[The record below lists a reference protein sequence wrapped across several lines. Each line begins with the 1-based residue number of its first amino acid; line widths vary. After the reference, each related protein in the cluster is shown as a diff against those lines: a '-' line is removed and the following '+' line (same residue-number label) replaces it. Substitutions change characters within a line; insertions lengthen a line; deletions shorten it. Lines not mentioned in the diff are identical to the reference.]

1 MSRKQDTQPS
11 RIIGIQFSMASPEE
25 IRRNSVVHVE
35 SRDTFIGN
43 KPCMGGLFDS
53 RMGVLESGLICP
65 TDGLTYIDTP
75 GYFGHIEL
83 ARPVFF
89 IQHIKEIMKIARC
102 ICFKCSKLLL
112 NKNQHKHIL
121 ELSSEERWEY
131 VAPLAAKIKR
141 CGDSTDNGC
150 GCKQPDSVKLEG
162 MGTIHA
168 IWEKIEPQRQVIKIT
183 PEHMLKIFRRISD
196 DDISFMGF
204 SPAWSRPEWM
214 ICQVLPVPPPAV
226 RPSVKHDAQQRSE
239 DDLTH
244 IYSNIIKTN
253 RDLNDKIQNNANPMV
268 IDQLTMVLQYLIAMI
283 VNNKVK
289 GAVPMAQRNGR
300 PLQCIRDRLDSKS
313 GRVRGNLMGKR
324 VDFSARS
331 VITGDPNLS
340 LKQLG
345 VPLKIAKNITK
356 PVTVNARN
364 MNFLMMLIQNGPEV
378 HPGAKMLERKNGE
391 MFSLR
396 NVDRASIKLEHGDI
410 VHRHMMDGDAVLFNR
425 QPSLHRMSMMCHI
438 VKIMKQGDTFRMNV
452 CCTKPYN
459 ADFDG
464 DEMNMHMPQNVL
476 AETEL
481 RHLAATPWQMISPSG
496 NSPIIG
502 IYQDSLLGSY
512 RFTRPNLKVSPR
524 DAMNLLMMYPKV
536 DVHKLREAIKDDTVS
551 TFDVLSQIIS
561 PITLK
566 YKTKLFEEEEDQKL
580 SNNVLEIRNGKY
592 IRGQIEKGV
601 LGASTKGI
609 IHRICND
616 YGNMAAAS
624 FIDDIQN
631 IVTEYMKS
639 SSFSVG
645 ISDLIANKKTQESIL
660 QIIHEKK
667 HEVQSVIDKVHLG
680 IFENNTSSTNM
691 KEFETKVNNLL
702 NKATDLSGKEGRKS
716 LSKQNRFLMIVN
728 SGSKGSLVNISQ
740 MISCL
745 GQQNVDGQRIPYGY
759 DNRTLPHFC
768 KFDDSPTARG
778 FIENS
783 YISGLTAPEL
793 FFHAMGGRIGLI
805 DTACKSVTWET
816 PIIIIENNEPK
827 YIEIGKWIDQRLEA
841 NKASVK
847 HYTERQMELLDLDDP
862 IYIPTTDENGIIT
875 WGEVTAMTRHDPGNQ
890 LYEIVTSGGRKVIV
904 TESKSL
910 LIWDSKTSTLKETS
924 TPDITVGDFVPVNGE
939 LCQPPVMIESID
951 MTKYFPKSEY
961 VYGTDFNMATDEMC
975 RAMQTRNKIPAGWW
989 KENNGKLFTLPYSKK
1004 ASLQRTN
1011 TRSNTDSI
1019 KNGYIYPYHANRV
1032 DALIPE
1038 QFPLNEENGI
1048 FIGLF
1053 LAEGNCWKS
1062 SVKITNNNENIRT
1075 FVKNWFEKHSI
1086 KCVETQKINK
1096 IGGLTTTITANS
1108 GILAKF
1114 LTVLCGHGAANK
1126 HIPTEAFIAS
1136 DEFIIGLLNGYYSG
1150 DGTVT
1155 KNSVDVGSA
1164 SYRLIEGVSM
1174 LCSRLGIY
1182 GSIKKRQLKKNNLN
1196 TQNIKP
1202 TYTLR
1207 ISANWGQTFAEK
1219 ITLLEEK
1226 RNERLKQM
1234 KWRKTHMNYKSYN
1247 NIVLDKIVEINLVDV
1262 KDHPK
1267 VYDLTIPSTLNFG
1280 LSNGLQVRDT
1290 SSTGYIQ
1297 RRLIK
1302 GLEDAVV
1309 GYDLTVRNNKG
1320 RIIQFAYGDD
1330 GFDSTK
1336 VENQT
1341 IPLTGMTIE
1350 DVYMHYDIIGVNDE
1364 KSELLGVYEK
1374 GTITRLRK
1382 QRNETVAKCKTY
1394 IERMLE
1400 ARRELVEKVFH
1411 FKDDTSVKVPVAFQY
1426 MIANIQGQ
1434 LNLNANSTVDIT
1446 PLEAFELIEKQYSI
1460 LEGLHYAKPTA
1471 LFRILYDYYLSPKD
1485 LLINKRFHRKAL
1497 IYLLEN
1503 IVLKYKQAIVN
1514 PGEMVGVI
1522 AGQSIGEPTTQLTL
1536 NSVTYETEII
1546 IRNENKEVSKVSI
1559 GDFIQEQIKYSN
1571 KIEFMEDKD
1580 TTYAELCDKEHY
1592 YEVPSANES
1601 GETVWR
1607 RIEAVTKH
1615 PVINEDGTDTMLKI
1629 TTKGCREVIATKAKS
1644 FLQLVDGKI
1653 IGVEGKGLK
1662 VGDYLPVSKKEIE
1675 FKPKY
1680 QLDLREM
1687 FSPMEYLYGNEYI
1700 KARDVM
1706 NQHNWW
1712 KKHNNTTF
1720 VLPHSRSDSFVS
1732 LAKANKP
1739 ILEDCV
1745 YMKLVNKCDYRIPE
1759 KIQLDYDFGY
1769 LIGAYC
1775 AEGCMTKHQISISN
1789 NNIDYLKPIERICE
1803 KYNITTKVYKVSNKI
1818 ETGWTSQDIRIYS
1831 TLLCNIISELCGKLS
1846 HNKRVSEKIVF
1857 SNSECIMGFLDAYIA
1872 GDGCIAM
1879 SSYSKNPVS
1888 IDITSVSLNMLT
1900 DVMSMLKNI
1909 GITSYIHKPRKID
1922 KNNRGSQDIK
1932 QHYILQIKNK
1942 QSQILGS
1949 LLKLPIQEK
1958 QQKIEKLLKQSF
1970 MYEYNKEHLTIP
1982 NIIDGVTYKQ
1992 PRNNLMPDLI
2002 FDEIISIE
2010 EVQNT
2015 TSYAYDLTVEDT
2027 RNFDIYN
2034 GICMRDTFHLA
2045 GVASKSNVTR
2055 GVPRIEEILRLTKNP
2070 KNPSL
2075 TIVLKPIDET
2085 DQDKAMN
2092 YGKMLEH
2099 TKLIDVV
2106 KSVQIYFDPI
2116 EDATIIEEDKQL
2128 IEQFYEF
2135 EKFMQE
2141 CTDENDIEESNQQP
2155 KVSILGGGSKPSEYQ
2170 ASTKSKWIIRLEI
2183 NEEKLLDK
2191 NITMD
2196 DIHFAITNGYPGD
2209 IKCAYSDYN
2218 AGNLV
2223 FRIRMNSDIFKK
2235 KSSGAD
2241 SLDQSDK
2248 IFYLKSFQ
2256 DTLLNNVVLRGVSG
2270 IQNVLPRKLQNT
2282 VILEDGK
2289 YVKKDTWVLDTT
2301 GSNLLE
2307 ILGNHLIDG
2316 NRTFCNDIKEVYD
2329 VLGIE
2334 AARQVI
2340 YNEFVD
2346 VMEFSDVYINYHHLS
2361 LLCDRMT
2368 MTKNMVP
2375 IFRSGI
2381 LKDDIGPIAK
2391 ATFEMHTEGFL
2402 NAARHG
2408 EFDSMCGVSA
2418 NVMCGQYGKYGTNAF
2433 NVLLDMKE
2441 MVKLKV
2447 DDIIVKDTLKEIEK
2461 QFGFTEESTGCSQN
2475 EIMIRNNISAIH
2487 AEPASSVC
2495 DDNYEFG

>member
-1 MSRKQDTQPS
+1 
-11 RIIGIQFSMASPEE
+11 
-25 IRRNSVVHVE
+25 
-35 SRDTFIGN
+35 
-43 KPCMGGLFDS
+43 
-53 RMGVLESGLICP
+53 
-65 TDGLTYIDTP
+65 
-75 GYFGHIEL
+75 
-83 ARPVFF
+83 
-89 IQHIKEIMKIARC
+89 
-102 ICFKCSKLLL
+102 
-112 NKNQHKHIL
+112 
-121 ELSSEERWEY
+121 
-131 VAPLAAKIKR
+131 
-141 CGDSTDNGC
+141 
-150 GCKQPDSVKLEG
+150 
-162 MGTIHA
+162 
-168 IWEKIEPQRQVIKIT
+168 
-183 PEHMLKIFRRISD
+183 
-196 DDISFMGF
+196 
-204 SPAWSRPEWM
+204 
-214 ICQVLPVPPPAV
+214 
-226 RPSVKHDAQQRSE
+226 
-239 DDLTH
+239 
-244 IYSNIIKTN
+244 
-253 RDLNDKIQNNANPMV
+253 
-268 IDQLTMVLQYLIAMI
+268 
-283 VNNKVK
+283 
-289 GAVPMAQRNGR
+289 
-300 PLQCIRDRLDSKS
+300 
-313 GRVRGNLMGKR
+313 
-324 VDFSARS
+324 
-331 VITGDPNLS
+331 
-340 LKQLG
+340 
-345 VPLKIAKNITK
+345 
-356 PVTVNARN
+356 
-364 MNFLMMLIQNGPEV
+364 
-378 HPGAKMLERKNGE
+378 
-391 MFSLR
+391 
-396 NVDRASIKLEHGDI
+396 
-410 VHRHMMDGDAVLFNR
+410 
-425 QPSLHRMSMMCHI
+425 
-438 VKIMKQGDTFRMNV
+438 
-452 CCTKPYN
+452 
-459 ADFDG
+459 
-464 DEMNMHMPQNVL
+464 
-476 AETEL
+476 
-481 RHLAATPWQMISPSG
+481 
-496 NSPIIG
+496 
-502 IYQDSLLGSY
+502 
-512 RFTRPNLKVSPR
+512 
-524 DAMNLLMMYPKV
+524 
-536 DVHKLREAIKDDTVS
+536 
-551 TFDVLSQIIS
+551 
-561 PITLK
+561 
-566 YKTKLFEEEEDQKL
+566 
-580 SNNVLEIRNGKY
+580 
-592 IRGQIEKGV
+592 
-601 LGASTKGI
+601 
-609 IHRICND
+609 
-616 YGNMAAAS
+616 
-624 FIDDIQN
+624 
-631 IVTEYMKS
+631 
-639 SSFSVG
+639 
-645 ISDLIANKKTQESIL
+645 
-660 QIIHEKK
+660 
-667 HEVQSVIDKVHLG
+667 
-680 IFENNTSSTNM
+680 
-691 KEFETKVNNLL
+691 
-702 NKATDLSGKEGRKS
+702 
-716 LSKQNRFLMIVN
+716 
-728 SGSKGSLVNISQ
+728 

-816 PIIIIENNEPK
+816 PIIIIENNAPT

-875 WGEVTAMTRHDPGNQ
+875 WGEVTAMTRHDPGNK

-924 TPDITVGDFVPVNGE
+924 TPDITVGDFVPVSGE

-951 MTKYFPKSEY
+951 MAKYFPKSEY
-961 VYGTDFNMATDEMC
+961 GTEF
-975 RAMQTRNKIPAGWW
+975 
-989 KENNGKLFTLPYSKK
+989 
-1004 ASLQRTN
+1004 
-1011 TRSNTDSI
+1011 
-1019 KNGYIYPYHANRV
+1019 
-1032 DALIPE
+1032 PE

-1075 FVKNWFEKHSI
+1075 FVKNWFENHSI

-1096 IGGLTTTITANS
+1096 IGGLTTTITGNS

-1114 LTVLCGHGAANK
+1114 LTALCGHGAANK

-1155 KNSVDVGSA
+1155 KNSIDVGSA

-1174 LCSRLGIY
+1174 LCTRLGIY

-1196 TQNIKP
+1196 TKNINP

-1234 KWRKTHMNYKSYN
+1234 KWRKTHMKYKSYN

-1336 VENQT
+1336 VENQI

-1350 DVYMHYDIIGVNDE
+1350 GIYMHYDIIGVNDE

-1382 QRNETVAKCKTY
+1382 QRHETVLKCKTY
-1394 IERMLE
+1394 IDKMLE
-1400 ARRELVEKVFH
+1400 SREELVEKVFH
-1411 FKDDTSVKVPVAFQY
+1411 FKDDNSVKVPVAFQY

-1503 IVLKYKQAIVN
+1503 IVLKYKQALVN

-1536 NSVTYETEII
+1536 N
-1546 IRNENKEVSKVSI
+1546 
-1559 GDFIQEQIKYSN
+1559 
-1571 KIEFMEDKD
+1571 
-1580 TTYAELCDKEHY
+1580 
-1592 YEVPSANES
+1592 
-1601 GETVWR
+1601 
-1607 RIEAVTKH
+1607 
-1615 PVINEDGTDTMLKI
+1615 
-1629 TTKGCREVIATKAKS
+1629 
-1644 FLQLVDGKI
+1644 
-1653 IGVEGKGLK
+1653 
-1662 VGDYLPVSKKEIE
+1662 
-1675 FKPKY
+1675 
-1680 QLDLREM
+1680 
-1687 FSPMEYLYGNEYI
+1687 
-1700 KARDVM
+1700 
-1706 NQHNWW
+1706 
-1712 KKHNNTTF
+1712 
-1720 VLPHSRSDSFVS
+1720 
-1732 LAKANKP
+1732 
-1739 ILEDCV
+1739 
-1745 YMKLVNKCDYRIPE
+1745 
-1759 KIQLDYDFGY
+1759 
-1769 LIGAYC
+1769 
-1775 AEGCMTKHQISISN
+1775 
-1789 NNIDYLKPIERICE
+1789 
-1803 KYNITTKVYKVSNKI
+1803 
-1818 ETGWTSQDIRIYS
+1818 
-1831 TLLCNIISELCGKLS
+1831 
-1846 HNKRVSEKIVF
+1846 
-1857 SNSECIMGFLDAYIA
+1857 
-1872 GDGCIAM
+1872 
-1879 SSYSKNPVS
+1879 
-1888 IDITSVSLNMLT
+1888 
-1900 DVMSMLKNI
+1900 
-1909 GITSYIHKPRKID
+1909 
-1922 KNNRGSQDIK
+1922 
-1932 QHYILQIKNK
+1932 
-1942 QSQILGS
+1942 
-1949 LLKLPIQEK
+1949 
-1958 QQKIEKLLKQSF
+1958 
-1970 MYEYNKEHLTIP
+1970 
-1982 NIIDGVTYKQ
+1982 
-1992 PRNNLMPDLI
+1992 
-2002 FDEIISIE
+2002 
-2010 EVQNT
+2010 
-2015 TSYAYDLTVEDT
+2015 
-2027 RNFDIYN
+2027 
-2034 GICMRDTFHLA
+2034 TFHLA

-2116 EDATIIEEDKQL
+2116 EDATVIEEDKQL

-2141 CTDENDIEESNQQP
+2141 CTDENDIEESIP
-2155 KVSILGGGSKPSEYQ
+2155 KVSILGGGSKPSDSMERQ

-2196 DIHFAITNGYPGD
+2196 DIHFAITNGYQNE

-2282 VILEDGK
+2282 VVLEDGK
-2289 YVKKDTWVLDTT
+2289 YIKKDTWVLDTT

-2307 ILGNHLIDG
+2307 ILGNNLIDG
-2316 NRTFCNDIKEVYD
+2316 RRTFCNDIKEVYD

-2447 DDIIVKDTLKEIEK
+2447 DDIVIKDSLKEIEK
-2461 QFGFTEESTGCSQN
+2461 QFGFTEESSGCSQN

-2487 AEPASSVC
+2487 AEPSSVC
-2495 DDNYEFG
+2495 DDNYEFGI